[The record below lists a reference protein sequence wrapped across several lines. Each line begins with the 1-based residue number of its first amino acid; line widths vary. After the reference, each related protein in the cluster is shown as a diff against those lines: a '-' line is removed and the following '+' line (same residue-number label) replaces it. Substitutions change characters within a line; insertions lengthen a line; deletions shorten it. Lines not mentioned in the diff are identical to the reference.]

1 MVNSLPDD
9 VDEYIM
15 SLVQYVSE
23 IGIESLIIIIIRTI
37 LIVL

>member
-15 SLVQYVSE
+15 SSVQYVSE